1 MAYGLQ
7 KKVQWFHSTQS
18 THEFRANAFVF
29 HSFLMQIS
37 GICYIERRRRKMFS
51 KVIVDDSQ
59 SDLVEVH
66 RFTFVAVIWN
76 NMQSILNETKKQRL

>member
-1 MAYGLQ
+1 MAC
-7 KKVQWFHSTQS
+7 KKKFNDFIQLKVRMNFEQM
-18 THEFRANAFVF
+18 RLFVF

-66 RFTFVAVIWN
+66 RFTFVAVI
-76 NMQSILNETKKQRL
+76 